1 MWDDQ
6 HLGLWYPDRKATFWL
21 LSPFSKYVDRR
32 ILVGKDCSIV
42 HEYNGTLIQKS
53 VPESEVASKKE
64 IYFKKLI
71 KSGFDIKTERN
82 VIET

>member
-1 MWDDQ
+1 M
-6 HLGLWYPDRKATFWL
+6 
-21 LSPFSKYVDRR
+21 DRR
-32 ILVGKDCSIV
+32 SLVGKDCSIV
-42 HEYNGTLIQKS
+42 HEYNGILIQKS

-64 IYFKKLI
+64 IYSKKLI